1 MATNAFQSNAF
12 QTNAFQAAARTAFQ
26 PGAFQ
31 QNAFQI
37 YGAPPVGK
45 DAGGW
50 QYYPGMDREKQDDF
64 DDEISVILLAGYI

>member
-12 QTNAFQAAARTAFQ
+12 QTNAFQAAART
-26 PGAFQ
+26 AFQ